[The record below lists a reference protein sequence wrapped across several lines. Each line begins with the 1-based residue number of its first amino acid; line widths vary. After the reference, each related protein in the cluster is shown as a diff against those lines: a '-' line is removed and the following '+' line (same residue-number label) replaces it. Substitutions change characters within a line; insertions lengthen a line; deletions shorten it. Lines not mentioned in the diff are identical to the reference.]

1 MRGGS
6 VQREKGTNI
15 CHHQMQI
22 VLYNIYVYLNSFLP
36 LLFFFCFANS
46 FISLRIRI
54 SGECTSCSALSY
66 YMDRLF
72 FSLLFRRFDILLRF
86 SFSVT
91 ALRVILLS
99 LNTLKKYIKY
109 LLCLF
114 VFCFS
119 SIFFKYRI

>member
-1 MRGGS
+1 MGKK
-6 VQREKGTNI
+6 EPTD
-15 CHHQMQI
+15 HQMQI
-22 VLYNIYVYLNSFLP
+22 VLYNIYIYVYLNSFLP
-36 LLFFFCFANS
+36 LLFFFCSANS

-54 SGECTSCSALSY
+54 SGDTSNARVAPLTLF
-66 YMDRLF
+66 YMDRLL
-72 FSLLFRRFDILLRF
+72 SLLFRRFDILLRF

-114 VFCFS
+114 VFVFLPFS
-119 SIFFKYRI
+119 LNIVYK

>member
-1 MRGGS
+1 M
-6 VQREKGTNI
+6 QREKGTNI
-15 CHHQMQI
+15 CLYMYQMQI

-54 SGECTSCSALSY
+54 SGDSLSMHELLRSLSLSY
-66 YMDRLF
+66 YMDRLL
-72 FSLLFRRFDILLRF
+72 SLLFRRFDILLRF

-109 LLCLF
+109 LLFVCFLF
-114 VFCFS
+114 
-119 SIFFKYRI
+119 FFHFL